1 VAVLFK
7 RRLAIR
13 AQADAITILA
23 PESRKDCIWFFEY
36 RYGRIKMNFHNYHK
50 DEILKVNQDMLS
62 LISKAKS
69 MPGMAESSFGDWQKT
84 CEGLQDQLSEDM
96 IRVAVVGPIKSGKS
110 TLLNSMLQGDY
121 LKRGAGVVTSIVT
134 RVRTGDRLQALL
146 FFKSWDEV
154 NADVQQALV
163 LFPSLNRR
171 PGTVQFDIRREDERK
186 QIQEALKSLSSEQLI
201 SEDTRNINT
210 VRLTSYIKGYDHVC
224 EILSSEDTTRHYK
237 EKTFAQHKDFVGN
250 EQLAVYL
257 KDVQLEIPSEGIDRN
272 IEIADC
278 QGSDSSNPMHLAMI
292 QDYLLRTHLI
302 VYVVSS
308 RTGLRQAD
316 IRFLSMI
323 KKMGILDNIL
333 FVVNCDFSEHDS
345 LEDLQSLV
353 AKVQEELA
361 LIKPQPELYTFSALC
376 NLFSSPQSNLS
387 EKDRLRL
394 QQWRT
399 EKEMT
404 AFSIRETARFDSAFH
419 LKISGKRD
427 AILFRNHLERL
438 SVILS
443 AIENWIAINQDI
455 LARDAKSAQEIID
468 KLKRHQARVDQMK
481 TVVKTTISGAVTQT
495 KQKLNVDVNR
505 FFDVHS
511 GDIIKRINEFVK
523 NYKGLTEP
531 VEGKVDLAGVS
542 KTMYRAYQDF
552 KQSLDTFITEDIN
565 PEVIRFVKNQ
575 QNEIGKYFDAIIRPY
590 DTMLSEVHDEY
601 IRLIKKLGVSL
612 SIESQPTVDVPAME
626 AQIQRTALNPPKLV
640 NAMHYSA
647 RIRGAAIIRL
657 GIYSLQRNL
666 KKLLKKPAGKQAEVV
681 RQALRGGIQQMK
693 RETLESVLDQL
704 RDYREN
710 LKFAYLIKLVEA
722 FAENLT
728 GLMLDRI
735 QIFFTDLSAVADRL
749 NSTRVDKQR
758 TLEILKEMNQW
769 TAQVKESIGHL
780 QRRIKQAA

>member
-1 VAVLFK
+1 
-7 RRLAIR
+7 
-13 AQADAITILA
+13 
-23 PESRKDCIWFFEY
+23 
-36 RYGRIKMNFHNYHK
+36 MNFHNYHK

-134 RVRTGDRLQALL
+134 RVRTGDRLQARLY
-146 FFKSWDEV
+146 FKSWDEV
-154 NADVQQALV
+154 NADMQQALV

-171 PGTVQFDIRREDERK
+171 PAAAQFDIRREDERK
-186 QIQEALKSLSSEQLI
+186 QIQQALKSLSSDQLI

-210 VRLTSYIKGYDHVC
+210 VRLTSYIKGYDHVY
-224 EILSSEDTTRHYK
+224 EILSSEDTTRNYE
-237 EKTFAQHKDFVGN
+237 EKTFAQHKGFVGN
-250 EQLAVYL
+250 EELAVYL
-257 KDVQLEIPSEGIDRN
+257 KDVQLEIPAEGIDRN

-292 QDYLLRTHLI
+292 QDYLLLTHLI
-302 VYVVSS
+302 IYVVSS

-333 FVVNCDFSEHDS
+333 FVINCDFSEHES
-345 LEDLQSLV
+345 IEDLQSLV

-361 LIKPQPELYTFSALC
+361 LIKPEPEMYTFSALY
-376 NLFSSPQSNLS
+376 NLFSSSQLNLS
-387 EKDRLRL
+387 EKDHLRL
-394 QQWRT
+394 QQWKT
-399 EKEMT
+399 EAEMT
-404 AFSIRETARFDSAFH
+404 ALSARETARFDSTFH

-495 KQKLNVDVNR
+495 QQKLNVDVNR

-542 KTMYRAYQDF
+542 KTMYLAYQDF
-552 KQSLDTFITEDIN
+552 KRSLDTFITEEIN
-565 PEVIRFVKNQ
+565 PKVIRFVKNQ
-575 QNEIGKYFDAIIRPY
+575 QIEIGKYFEAIIRPY
-590 DTMLSEVHDEY
+590 DTMLSEVYDEY

-640 NAMHYSA
+640 TAMHYSA
-647 RIRGAAIIRL
+647 RIKGAAIIRL

-681 RQALRGGIQQMK
+681 RQALRGGILQMK

-710 LKFAYLIKLVEA
+710 LKFAYLIKLLEA

-728 GLMLDRI
+728 GLMLDRF

-749 NSTRVDKQR
+749 NSTQVDKQR

-780 QRRIKQAA
+780 RRRIEQAA